1 MEHPDRSRLTR
12 FAWLSIGAA
21 LVTLSMKGVAFSI
34 SGSVAFLSDA
44 LETLVNL
51 GAAVVALVAL
61 SVGARPADEDHAYG
75 HGKAEYFSSGVEGTL
90 IVLAAV
96 VIWVEAVG
104 RLFSPQPL
112 MQMGTGIAISLGAA
126 AINLGVGLILR
137 NVGRRERSVSLE
149 ADAQHLLSDV
159 FTTVGVV
166 VGVGAVGLTGWSWLD
181 PVAAI
186 VVGASLAFAGA
197 RLVRRSLLGL
207 MDTALPQ
214 HEMDAVETVLG
225 RYGEAGV
232 SFHALRTRQ
241 AGARAFVSFH
251 VQVPGDWS
259 VQRGHELLEEIEGD
273 IRGAVRGVSVF
284 THLEPAEDP
293 VSWEDQSLDRP
304 GRQLSLARDHG
315 GTPRPDHCNASAAIL
330 ARPMRSPP
338 PLSVESLA
346 RNGIGLERTRSR
358 GSD

>member
-1 MEHPDRSRLTR
+1 MEHQDRSRLTR
-12 FAWLSIGAA
+12 YAWLSIGAA
-21 LVTLSMKGVAFSI
+21 LVTLAMKSVAFAL

-96 VIWVEAVG
+96 AIWGEAAR
-104 RLFSPQPL
+104 RLLAPQPL
-112 MQMGTGIAISLGAA
+112 VQMGVGIALSLGAA

-137 NVGRRERSVSLE
+137 KVGQRHRSISLE

-166 VGVGAVGLTGWSWLD
+166 AGVAAVGLTGWTWLD
-181 PVAAI
+181 PITAI
-186 VVGASLAFAGA
+186 IVGAGLALAGA

-207 MDTALPQ
+207 MDTALPGD
-214 HEMDAVETVLG
+214 ERDAVEAVLH
-225 RYGEAGV
+225 RYGEKGV

-251 VQVPGDWS
+251 VQVPGGWS
-259 VQRGHELLEEIEGD
+259 VQRGHELLEEIEGQ
-273 IRGAVRGVSVF
+273 IRSAVRGVSVF

-293 VSWEDQSLDRP
+293 VSWEDQTLDRP
-304 GRQLSLARDHG
+304 GEIE
-315 GTPRPDHCNASAAIL
+315 RP
-330 ARPMRSPP
+330 
-338 PLSVESLA
+338 
-346 RNGIGLERTRSR
+346 
-358 GSD
+358 